1 MSTKIIQKSE
11 VCKMVTKWYLA
22 ICIILLYNGTEVITL
37 TEKIQINLR
46 LQKETIIKLKK
57 EAQKQKRSVNNL
69 IEVII
74 DEYLSKKDC

>member
-1 MSTKIIQKSE
+1 M
-11 VCKMVTKWYLA
+11 
-22 ICIILLYNGTEVITL
+22 